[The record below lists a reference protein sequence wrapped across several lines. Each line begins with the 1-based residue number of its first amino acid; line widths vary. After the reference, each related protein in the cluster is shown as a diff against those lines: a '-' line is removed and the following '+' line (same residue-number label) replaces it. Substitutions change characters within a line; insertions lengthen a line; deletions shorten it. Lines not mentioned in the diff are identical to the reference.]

1 MLSRRSRDLPLG
13 AWRLKQQGESV
24 GVMKIRLVG
33 WMAKRP
39 VREPIARLDD
49 RREPDTEGSMRVD
62 GRQDIEPDK
71 GVELKPTA
79 SRAHGNVG
87 AHHFV
92 RKRTAVAIAA
102 EGVNGPLPRRGEVE
116 LVVRRLPFHRDEG
129 FEAGVVP
136 ELCSDAR
143 RPGEGIRIRGIS
155 PSRRKVIWSSALADR
170 RTSTAMARTASG
182 RVDGWHLRSIQC
194 STVITGSHR
203 PAGWNS
209 RERAGEFAVDR
220 RIVNQARVRARH
232 LDVARAGHD

>member
-1 MLSRRSRDLPLG
+1 
-13 AWRLKQQGESV
+13 
-24 GVMKIRLVG
+24 
-33 WMAKRP
+33 
-39 VREPIARLDD
+39 
-49 RREPDTEGSMRVD
+49 MRVD

-143 RPGEGIRIRGIS
+143 QAGRRDPDPRNISVEAEGHLEFSACRSAYEHLNRAHRLRACRRMAPEVYTVFDGHNGLGGRGGIALRPEYRVKLWSAQKPLSAPRFYCPNYRPFITIS
-155 PSRRKVIWSSALADR
+155 LTPLSVAVAATKNSESAEQPSDLSL
-170 RTSTAMARTASG
+170 G
-182 RVDGWHLRSIQC
+182 RP
-194 STVITGSHR
+194 GSHR

-209 RERAGEFAVDR
+209 
-220 RIVNQARVRARH
+220 
-232 LDVARAGHD
+232 